1 MALGRR
7 KNETT
12 TSSSTDAQ
20 EAAARLPK
28 TLPTRVTSH
37 AVPENPQSRQY
48 SALTGGYTTSEQKP
62 VPGTPKSR
70 KDR

>member
-7 KNETT
+7 KNET

-28 TLPTRVTSH
+28 TLPSRVASH
-37 AVPENPQSRQY
+37 AVPDNPHSRQY
-48 SALTGGYTTSEQKP
+48 SALTGGYTNSEQKP
-62 VPGTPKSR
+62 VPGTPKNR
-70 KDR
+70 